1 MTNWTM
7 DLQLVIY
14 TMISIIWVVMAML
27 GDRHDQQGL
36 ASGIVLENMF
46 DETDLESEISPWS
59 MGGDAWG

>member
-1 MTNWTM
+1 
-7 DLQLVIY
+7 
-14 TMISIIWVVMAML
+14 MISIIWVVMAML